1 MPEIDDPNVLV
12 GINTGDDAA
21 VYRLRDDL
29 ALVYTVDYFTPIL
42 DDPYEFGQVAAA
54 NSLSDVYAMGGRPLM
69 ALSIVG
75 FPATTQPLSALSEI
89 LRGGADKAREAGIHI
104 VGGHSIE
111 DPEPK
116 YGLAVVGT
124 VHPDR
129 VCRNVG
135 ARPGDRLV
143 LTKPIGTGLLTT
155 AVKHRRRSITRAIH
169 QELLASMTL
178 LNKAAAEAMTEV
190 GANACTDVTGFGLL
204 GHLAGMIK
212 GSGVDANVFASQVPL
227 LSGALALA
235 RKGMS
240 PGGTDRNLEYFGP
253 GIEWAAGVTE
263 ETRLILADPQTSGG
277 LLIAVPSEKS
287 EQLLQTLAQ
296 RGVRTRS
303 VVGEIVEG
311 SGRIHVS
318 ASVAK
323 RSEP

>member
-1 MPEIDDPNVLV
+1 MPAIDDPNVLV

-29 ALVYTVDYFTPIL
+29 ALVYTVDYFTPVL

-129 VCRNVG
+129 VYRNVG
-135 ARPGDRLV
+135 SKPGDRLI
-143 LTKPIGTGLLTT
+143 LTKAVGTGLLTT
-155 AVKHRRRSITRAIH
+155 AIKHRSRSITRAIH

-212 GSGVDANVFASQVPL
+212 GSGVDAKLFASQVPVL
-227 LSGALALA
+227 PGALGLA
-235 RKGMS
+235 RRGMS
-240 PGGTDRNLEYFGP
+240 PGGTDRNLDHFGP
-253 GIEWAAGVTE
+253 RVEWAAGIAE
-263 ETRLILADPQTSGG
+263 EAKLLLADPQTSGG

-287 EQLLQTLAQ
+287 DQLLKALAQ
-296 RGVRTRS
+296 RGVQTRS
-303 VVGEIVEG
+303 VVGEIIDG
-311 SGRIHVS
+311 SGRIHVQ
-318 ASVAK
+318 A
-323 RSEP
+323 